1 MDWEHEDMY
10 WEHENMDW
18 KNEEEDW
25 KMELERYRKMIPKML
40 EGKSIRDLDYDSHDE
55 YLLVVHML
63 SAIARTTKKLE
74 DFTMI
79 ELYAIVEELIYRL
92 AVNLGL
98 KPRIN
103 KNWECQLLSVLELE
117 ITLREIS
124 IGWNMAGLLEEY
136 LFKEEIWDDIRW
148 DYWEMED
155 LAMLIYLCLKN
166 TCKKK

>member
-1 MDWEHEDMY
+1 MDWEYEDN
-10 WEHENMDW
+10 WEHENIDW
-18 KNEEEDW
+18 NNEDEDW
-25 KMELERYRKMIPKML
+25 KMQLERYRKMIAEML

-55 YLLVVHML
+55 YLFVVHML
-63 SAIARTTKKLE
+63 SVIARTTKKLE
-74 DFTMI
+74 DFTLI

-98 KPRIN
+98 RPRIN
-103 KNWECQLLSVLELE
+103 KNWECQLLSILELE

-124 IGWNMAGLLEEY
+124 KGWNMAGLLEEY

-155 LAMLIYLCLKN
+155 LALLIYLCLKDM
-166 TCKKK
+166 CKKK